1 MPVSCPALGDSEWSV
16 SLCRRIRNDGVR
28 RFGLSVG
35 GTGSRSPDRGVIDM
49 QLTSLFT
56 DDEGVSPVIGVI
68 LMVAITVILAAV
80 IGTFVL
86 GLGKGVSST
95 APSASFEFEYK
106 SGTAGTCTDLVDN
119 GGTDSVEISHSS
131 GDEIPADQVTFT
143 DGSSSATWTAC
154 DGSNPTDISAGST
167 ASVGLDPGDT
177 VRILW
182 SNDDDSAT
190 LTIWGGPD
198 A

>member
-1 MPVSCPALGDSEWSV
+1 
-16 SLCRRIRNDGVR
+16 
-28 RFGLSVG
+28 VG

-86 GLGKGVSST
+86 GLGEGVSST
-95 APSASFEFEYK
+95 APSASFDFEYK
-106 SGTAGTCTDLVDN
+106 SGEGSSATCTGLGSTDAVD
-119 GGTDSVEISHSS
+119 ISHAS
-131 GDEIPADQVTFT
+131 GDEIPADQVTIS
-143 DGSSSATWTAC
+143 DGSASPSWNDCA
-154 DGSNPTDISAGST
+154 DPDVTDISAGST
-167 ASVGLDPGDT
+167 ANVGIDSNDE
-177 VRILW
+177 VRVLW

-190 LTIWGGPD
+190 LTIWEAPD